1 MANSCKNMDA
11 ILAKYL
17 LERYGPVVLKR
28 IQECTTRDYNEAT
41 VVQGLMCGINLNYE
55 CVEVCE
61 DKYKKLSDFLSV
73 DSPAFEIVRGQYVA
87 LHGEISK
94 ELLGQ
99 MPVIVGS
106 VREMAAK
113 KYAGYVYSMRRGLLY
128 LL

>member
-11 ILAKYL
+11 TLAKYL

-41 VVQGLMCGINLNYE
+41 AVQGFMCGINLNYE
-55 CVEVCE
+55 CVENCA
-61 DKYKKLSDFLSV
+61 DKCTKLSDFLPVNSL
-73 DSPAFEIVRGQYVA
+73 AFEIVYEQYTS
-87 LHGEISK
+87 LHGDISK
-94 ELLGQ
+94 ELLGH

-106 VREMAAK
+106 VRDMSSK
-113 KYAGYVYSMRRGLLY
+113 KYAGYVYSTSRGLLY